1 MDSKSIDTRIANVK
15 VDENK
20 IIHIT
25 FFNAIDIDDFDV
37 LDLNL
42 VIRNLSKNEPSL
54 KLVDTRVKW
63 SISPV
68 AKKSALAQ
76 NKLNKTLARAI
87 LVSSLPKVALF
98 SFLKKFETK
107 QYPQKYFTN
116 YEEAYTWLLSF
127 N

>member
-42 VIRNLSKNEPSL
+42 VIRNLSKSL
-54 KLVDTRVKW
+54 ECAIKFRV
-63 SISPV
+63 
-68 AKKSALAQ
+68 
-76 NKLNKTLARAI
+76 
-87 LVSSLPKVALF
+87 
-98 SFLKKFETK
+98 
-107 QYPQKYFTN
+107 
-116 YEEAYTWLLSF
+116 
-127 N
+127 